1 MKKCYRIDYV
11 GNHDS
16 DYVWSYT
23 DEDAIELGKE
33 LAKIGVDYID
43 IGHCELELAM
53 VVEVDDTEETFPDKR
68 IIWY

>member
-1 MKKCYRIDYV
+1 MKKCYRIDYD

-23 DEDAIELGKE
+23 DEDAIKLGKK

-53 VVEVDDTEETFPDKR
+53 VVEVDETKETFPDKR
-68 IIWY
+68 IVWY